1 MIRVLIDRVFA
12 QGMEEELRSIELE
25 ARQQAVQ
32 IPGYISGESLRDT
45 SNPQH
50 NLVISTWRSRED
62 WERWMAS
69 DRRNTVTA
77 RITPLLEQPE
87 TITVFEP
94 L

>member
-12 QGMEEELRSIELE
+12 QGMEEELRGIEQE
-25 ARQQAVQ
+25 ARQQAVK
-32 IPGYISGESLRDT
+32 IAGYISGESLRDT

-69 DRRNTVTA
+69 DRRKTVTT